1 MKSNY
6 FFKNKLSKII
16 FFGFITILLLI
27 LFKDSISS
35 KIFKNIFTNKK
46 IIDNSALKI
55 LTTSDN
61 IFELKKN
68 SQIYIY
74 LKNFKGKKT
83 NLSIYSFSNKNPK
96 KHIKQKCN
104 SIPLVDKKN
113 YMLEFISSDLIG
125 EECSKYESF
134 MYVGEITLSRD
145 LGLFE
150 KLLIKVFKK
159 MLSYS
164 TNSQDI
170 RFIEQDKIYTF
181 YFNLEKKLEKKNKAL
196 VIFPASSFPNY
207 FSDLDY
213 VNNYL
218 DRSRPYDLPFV
229 KFANE
234 APIHL
239 KSHNIEK
246 MKLLEK
252 NSEII
257 KSYENLG
264 VNLDIDYDYN
274 FENNLSTWSK
284 YEIIIFPNHS
294 EYFPLSKF
302 EKMRERLINLD
313 EEKRL
318 LIHDPNSFTRKSFL
332 KKNNKGA
339 SYFEYKFDYNNKLLN
354 EMFESKGLC
363 KFDNINFTDIRYS
376 EPEGYSVKRLQRN
389 NDWPFYLKCK
399 DNDNLYSAI
408 SFNKINKLGIIRFN
422 VESLGYTFTKTNK
435 FKNKLLNFL
444 KIY

>member
-1 MKSNY
+1 MKLNY
-6 FFKNKLSKII
+6 FLKNKLSKII
-16 FFGFITILLLI
+16 FFGFIIILLLI

-35 KIFKNIFTNKK
+35 TIFKNIFTNKK

-83 NLSIYSFSNKNPK
+83 NLSIYGFSNKNPK
-96 KHIKQKCN
+96 KHIEQKCN
-104 SIPLVDKKN
+104 SIPLVGKKN
-113 YMLEFISSDLIG
+113 YMLKFVPSDLIG
-125 EECSKYESF
+125 QECLKYKSF
-134 MYVGEITLSRD
+134 MYVGEISLSYD

-150 KLLIKVFKK
+150 KLLIKIFKK

-170 RFIEQDKIYTF
+170 RFIEEDKIYTF
-181 YFNLEKKLEKKNKAL
+181 YFNLEKKLEKKNEAL
-196 VIFPASSFPNY
+196 VIFPTSSFPNY
-207 FSDLDY
+207 FSNLDY

-239 KSHNIEK
+239 KSHKVEK

-257 KSYENLG
+257 KSYEDLG
-264 VNLDIDYDYN
+264 IKLDIDYDYN
-274 FENNLSTWSK
+274 FENNIRTWSK
-284 YEIIIFPNHS
+284 YKIIIFPNHS
-294 EYFPLSKF
+294 EYFPLSKYK
-302 EKMRERLINLD
+302 KMKELLINSN

-318 LIHDPNSFTRKSFL
+318 LIHDPNSFTREHFF
-332 KKNNKGA
+332 KKNKRGT
-339 SYFEYKFDYNNKLLN
+339 SYFEYKLDFDHPLKKEL
-354 EMFESKGLC
+354 FEIKGLC
-363 KFDNINFTDIRYS
+363 EYKNINFTNERYI
-376 EPEGYSVKRLQRN
+376 EAEGYTVKRLKKN
-389 NDWPFYLKCK
+389 DDWPFYFKCK

-408 SFNKINKLGIIRFN
+408 SFNKINKLSIIRFN
-422 VESLGYTFTKTNK
+422 VESLGYSFTKTK
-435 FKNKLLNFL
+435 KIKNKLLNFL
-444 KIY
+444 DIN

>member
-1 MKSNY
+1 MKLNY

-16 FFGFITILLLI
+16 FFIFITLLLLI

-35 KIFKNIFTNKK
+35 TIFKNIFTNKK

-74 LKNFKGKKT
+74 LKNFKGRKT

-96 KHIKQKCN
+96 KHIKQKCS
-104 SIPLVDKKN
+104 SIPLVGKKN
-113 YMLEFISSDLIG
+113 YMLKFIPSDLIG
-125 EECSKYESF
+125 KECLKYESF
-134 MYVGEITLSRD
+134 MYVGEITLSYD

-150 KLLIKVFKK
+150 KLLIKIFKK

-164 TNSQDI
+164 INSPDI
-170 RFIEQDKIYTF
+170 RFIEQDKTYTF
-181 YFNLEKKLEKKNKAL
+181 YFNLEKKLEKKNEAL

-207 FSDLDY
+207 FSNLDY
-213 VNNYL
+213 INNYL
-218 DRSRPYDLPFV
+218 DRSRPYDLSFI

-239 KSHNIEK
+239 KSYNVQR

-252 NSEII
+252 NSTII
-257 KSYENLG
+257 ESYEDLG
-264 VNLDIDYDYN
+264 IKLDIDYDYN
-274 FENNLSTWSK
+274 FENNLSTWLK
-284 YEIIIFPNHS
+284 YKIIIFPNHS

-302 EKMRERLINLD
+302 KKMKELLINSN

-318 LIHDPNSFTRKSFL
+318 LVHDPNSFTREGFF
-332 KKNNKGA
+332 KKNKKGT
-339 SYFEYKFDYNNKLLN
+339 SYFEYKLAYDNQFKK
-354 EMFESKGLC
+354 EIFESKGQC
-363 KFDNINFTDIRYS
+363 EYNNINFTNMRFS
-376 EPEGYSVKRLQRN
+376 EAEGYTIKRLKKN
-389 NDWPFYLKCK
+389 DDWPFYLKCN

-408 SFNKINKLGIIRFN
+408 SFDKINKLSIIRFN
-422 VESLGYTFTKTNK
+422 VESLGYSFTRTKK

-444 KIY
+444 DVN

>member
-1 MKSNY
+1 MKINY

-16 FFGFITILLLI
+16 FFGFITLLLLI

-35 KIFKNIFTNKK
+35 TIFKNIFTNKK

-74 LKNFKGKKT
+74 LKNFEGKKT
-83 NLSIYSFSNKNPK
+83 NLSIYSFSNKSPK
-96 KHIKQKCN
+96 KHIKQMCN
-104 SIPLVDKKN
+104 SIPLVGKKN
-113 YMLEFISSDLIG
+113 YMLGFISSDLIG
-125 EECSKYESF
+125 KDCLKYESF
-134 MYVGEITLSRD
+134 MYVGEITLNRD
-145 LGLFE
+145 LGFFE
-150 KLLIKVFKK
+150 KLLIKIFKK

-170 RFIEQDKIYTF
+170 RFIKQDKIYTF

-196 VIFPASSFPNY
+196 VIFPASAFLNY

-218 DRSRPYDLPFV
+218 DRSRSYDLPFV

-234 APIHL
+234 APIQ
-239 KSHNIEK
+239 SYEVEK
-246 MKLLEK
+246 IKLIEK

-257 KSYENLG
+257 QGYEDLG
-264 VNLDIDYDYN
+264 IKLDIDYDYN
-274 FENNLSTWSK
+274 FEKNLNTWSK
-284 YEIIIFPNHS
+284 YKIIIFPNHS
-294 EYFPLSKF
+294 EYFPLSNS
-302 EKMRERLINLD
+302 KMKELLRNLD

-318 LIHDPNSFTRKSFL
+318 LVHDPNSFTRESFF
-332 KKNNKGA
+332 KQNNKGT
-339 SYFEYKFDYNNKLLN
+339 SYFEYKFDHNNALINQL
-354 EMFESKGLC
+354 FESKGLC
-363 KFDNINFTDIRYS
+363 KYDNINFTDMRYS
-376 EPEGYSVKRLQRN
+376 EPEGYSVKRLERN

-399 DNDNLYSAI
+399 NNDNLYSTI
-408 SFNKINKLGIIRFN
+408 SFNKINKLSIIRFN
-422 VESLGYTFTKTNK
+422 VESLGYSFAKTKK

-444 KIY
+444 EVN